1 MLELR
6 GPAEGKAAPTVVPQE
21 LQKFA
26 PSGKLAPHFAQN
38 AMMRLPYQ
46 IFWILLRLNR
56 SRQGETISRFIP
68 RPSSLM
74 LEALTYLI
82 VEIRIPPARVERVLT
97 TEEPGRFLIRYSI
110 QGQRPPSYDRQDHF
124 ALSRHGE
131 ARGGRPHP
139 GCGGGISSQGCR
151 KPVESRDRAVPRY
164 AVS

>member
-21 LQKFA
+21 VQKFA

-46 IFWILLRLNR
+46 IEWILLRLNR

-74 LEALTYLI
+74 LEALTCPQVSL
-82 VEIRIPPARVERVLT
+82 RIAP
-97 TEEPGRFLIRYSI
+97 SI
-110 QGQRPPSYDRQDHF
+110 QAHSYDRQEHF
-124 ALSRHGE
+124 ALSRQV
-131 ARGGRPHP
+131 
-139 GCGGGISSQGCR
+139 ISSLTPRQF
-151 KPVESRDRAVPRY
+151 RAHY
-164 AVS
+164 GGN

>member
-1 MLELR
+1 MLEVR

-46 IFWILLRLNR
+46 IEWILLRLNR

-74 LEALTYLI
+74 LEALTS
-82 VEIRIPPARVERVLT
+82 P
-97 TEEPGRFLIRYSI
+97 
-110 QGQRPPSYDRQDHF
+110 
-124 ALSRHGE
+124 
-131 ARGGRPHP
+131 
-139 GCGGGISSQGCR
+139 
-151 KPVESRDRAVPRY
+151 
-164 AVS
+164 